1 MEKQTPTYYSIL
13 TAAVRYSDKINDFEK
28 LLFSELTALSNAK
41 GYATA
46 SNNYLAFVFNKSV
59 RTISRSLERLK
70 SNGFI
75 RSENV
80 REGKKI
86 VSRKIFV
93 ISEAEQRNLNAI
105 NGNED
110 IDKFVEYSSEDIDK
124 NGNAKFG
131 NAKNGVVNNTSSFN
145 NTSNTN
151 IKDKDINVADKSAT
165 ANKPK
170 TKKRIYDEQD
180 QELLLAKYLFG
191 LMKLNNE
198 FAKEP
203 NFQNWANDIR
213 LMHERDDIPY
223 EQIKNAIT
231 WCQKDS
237 FWKANIL
244 SAKKLR
250 EKFPTLYLAAKNKSN
265 NWQQKNEQKKQER
278 LNATDDYDL
287 PF

>member
-1 MEKQTPTYYSIL
+1 MNNFDSLKMLISQMAGTEHYITVNSVF
-13 TAAVRYSDKINDFEK
+13 VRFMGELEGGVFLSQLIYWSDKGSRSDGWIYKKAHEWER
-28 LLFSELTALSNAK
+28 ELGIK
-41 GYATA
+41 R
-46 SNNYLAFVFNKSV
+46 K
-59 RTISRSLERLK
+59 SLERNTKELVK
-70 SNGFI
+70 RNILETKVMKDSNGTPAKHYRI
-75 RSENV
+75 KQDILQSELLKFMSSDLYD
-80 REGKKI
+80 GT
-86 VSRKIFV
+86 
-93 ISEAEQRNLNAI
+93 
-105 NGNED
+105 NGNVLS
-110 IDKFVEYSSEDIDK
+110 DKSSITK
-124 NGNAKFG
+124 
-131 NAKNGVVNNTSSFN
+131 T
-145 NTSNTN
+145 TN
-151 IKDKDINVADKSAT
+151 IDYNIDINVADKSAT

-180 QELLLAKYLFG
+180 HEMLLAKYLFE

-213 LMHERDDIPY
+213 LMHERDNIPY

-237 FWKANIL
+237 FWKSNIL

-250 EKFPTLYLAAKNKSN
+250 EKFPTLYLAAKNKSS

>member
-1 MEKQTPTYYSIL
+1 MNNFDSLKKLISQMAGTEHYITVNSVF
-13 TAAVRYSDKINDFEK
+13 VRFMGELEGGVFLSQLIYWSDKGSRSDGWIYKKAHEWE
-28 LLFSELTALSNAK
+28 SELGIK
-41 GYATA
+41 R
-46 SNNYLAFVFNKSV
+46 K
-59 RTISRSLERLK
+59 SLERNTKELVK
-70 SNGFI
+70 RSILETKVMKDSNGTPAKHYRI
-75 RSENV
+75 KQDILQSELL
-80 REGKKI
+80 KFM
-86 VSRKIFV
+86 S
-93 ISEAEQRNLNAI
+93 SDLYDST
-105 NGNED
+105 NGNVLS
-110 IDKFVEYSSEDIDK
+110 DKSSITK
-124 NGNAKFG
+124 
-131 NAKNGVVNNTSSFN
+131 T
-145 NTSNTN
+145 TN
-151 IKDKDINVADKSAT
+151 IDYNIDINVADKSAT

-213 LMHERDDIPY
+213 LMHERDNIPY

-250 EKFPTLYLAAKNKSN
+250 EKFPTLYLAAKNKSS